1 MMRPWLK
8 REPVRPMPTSE
19 VSLAARRFGRL
30 TVPVGRS
37 TMGIGILAAAGGGFS
52 CLQELLVGTF
62 FGVGVLALV
71 TEFGIQLVFIGHA
84 LAHGYRLQPR
94 HDESW
99 RHGLPKPRRRP

>member
-1 MMRPWLK
+1 MRPRLK
-8 REPVRPMPTSE
+8 REPVQPIPTPE

-37 TMGIGILAAAGGGFS
+37 TMGVGVLTAAAGGFS

-99 RHGLPKPRRRP
+99 RRSLPRRRR